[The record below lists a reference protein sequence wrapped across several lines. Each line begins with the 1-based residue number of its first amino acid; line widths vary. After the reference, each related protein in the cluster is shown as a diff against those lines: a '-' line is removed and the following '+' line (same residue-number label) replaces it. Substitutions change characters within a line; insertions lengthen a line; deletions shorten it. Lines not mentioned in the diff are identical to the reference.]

1 MFMKNLKKYVAVF
14 VFFFVAASLISCGK
28 SNVKSE
34 KKADIRIVSLGPSA
48 TEILFAIGA
57 EDELVARTDLCDF
70 PDEAKDIPSVGGF
83 SGNTISLESI
93 LSFEPTLVYLFAG
106 MHDFLI
112 EPLETAGIQV
122 YVSNANSIDAVK
134 TEILDMGKIT
144 GHEKQAQSVINE
156 MDKKLD
162 EAKKITEKKSGGKSE
177 KFPRVYWEIWHE
189 PMMSVGRDSFIND
202 IIQRAGGKNIFADEE
217 YAYPMVSEEA
227 VLYAAPD
234 FIFYTGDGMGG
245 GKPSENLSAP
255 KGIFFMG
262 DDDGFVRSSPRAAD
276 AVLKLAKII
285 WEEK

>member
-1 MFMKNLKKYVAVF
+1 MKNLKKSAAVL
-14 VFFFVAASLISCGK
+14 VRFFMIALLISCGK

-34 KKADIRIVSLGPSA
+34 KKSDVRIVSLGPSA

-57 EDELVARTDLCDF
+57 KDELVARTDLCDF
-70 PDEAKDIPSVGGF
+70 PDEVKNVPSVGGF

-112 EPLETAGIQV
+112 EPLEAADIQV

-134 TEILDMGKIT
+134 SEILDMGKIT
-144 GHEKQAQSVINE
+144 GHEKEARNVVKE
-156 MDKKLD
+156 MDRKLD
-162 EAKKITEKKSGGKSE
+162 EAKKITEKKSWGNGENAPK
-177 KFPRVYWEIWHE
+177 VYWEIWHE

-202 IIQRAGGKNIFADEE
+202 IILQAGGKNIFAGEE
-217 YAYPMVSEEA
+217 SAYPMVSEEA
-227 VLYAAPD
+227 VLYAKPD

-276 AVLKLAKII
+276 AVLKLSKII